1 MSSLLFGT
9 FQGLKSVTSLFRE
22 GASQHL
28 MYVLVFQ
35 TNSEGERIVGPTL
48 YVFHIVQICAY
59 MAAHSLMLS
68 KSRIFLHFFFVGGG
82 LGSDDI
88 SCSMSHCD
96 QKSMVLLVRSVALGL
111 YKLVFKF
118 FIIHRR
124 AFNLSPLLY
133 KTCLLVGRFLLRRH
147 AFQLASVLSSQ
158 FCMLNYSYFKSQNTK
173 HCPITVVRR

>member
-68 KSRIFLHFFFVGGG
+68 KSRIFLHFFFLLGGVW
-82 LGSDDI
+82 
-88 SCSMSHCD
+88 D
-96 QKSMVLLVRSVALGL
+96 QMIYLAVCHIVTRKVWCFSSEVLL
-111 YKLVFKF
+111 
-118 FIIHRR
+118 
-124 AFNLSPLLY
+124 
-133 KTCLLVGRFLLRRH
+133 
-147 AFQLASVLSSQ
+147 
-158 FCMLNYSYFKSQNTK
+158 
-173 HCPITVVRR
+173 

>member
-59 MAAHSLMLS
+59 MAAF
-68 KSRIFLHFFFVGGG
+68 KVTNFLTFFVFVWGG

-133 KTCLLVGRFLLRRH
+133 KTC
-147 AFQLASVLSSQ
+147 
-158 FCMLNYSYFKSQNTK
+158 
-173 HCPITVVRR
+173 